1 MLLALLASVAAALSP
16 ASRVALQA
24 GECAAALAD
33 PAGPVSDA
41 EKLAVARCRA
51 ARADVTGAVA
61 LLSGLTEGPLG
72 PYARLVAAEA
82 LLARGEAADAAQR
95 LDGIQLPGPA
105 GQRAVFLRGQAL
117 VLSGRY
123 PEGKAVLNGLLQGP
137 AGKPGA
143 RAEPG
148 GVDPAEIR
156 WWLAEGAVR
165 RGEPAAAVPVWEKLW
180 SGHPTSPR
188 AAEAAVRLAAAG
200 RPVPDTTTDA
210 GRALVRAR
218 IAALDDAALYPEALA
233 LRDRLPPPSS
243 PEAKAALARACFR
256 GKDYAR
262 AARLWAELPTLS
274 PQDRFDRAL
283 ATARA
288 GDYAAAAALYDA
300 FRVALP
306 GHALADTASFKVP
319 YMAWDSGKD
328 AEAIA
333 GFRAHLQRYP
343 SSRHADEARW
353 FIAWSLVRTG
363 QDAAARPALAEVVS
377 RHPDSALAPVARYWL
392 ARLNARQGD
401 AAAAKAGDAEIL
413 RRWPT
418 SGAAWFS
425 ARALGTTFRAAPVP
439 PLPAVP
445 DSLAGQAFPRGVEL
459 AAVGLDAW
467 ARAELLPLRERVAG
481 GAEAGRLHLARAL
494 VDAGAYAEARALARS
509 SGACGAPGRD
519 DAAWRPVCTPRP
531 LATRLLPEARA
542 VGLDPHLPYAIMMAE
557 SGFRPEVTSP
567 VGARGLMQIMP
578 DLGATLFALRSPDE
592 PFHPDVLYRP
602 GVAANLGSL
611 ELIRLHRRFQG
622 SRVQPALPLVIAGY
636 NAGLAAVERWEGAAT
651 DPAGDRFAEDISF
664 AETRRYVR
672 TVLGHLMAWRMAWG
686 DDPG

>member
-1 MLLALLASVAAALSP
+1 MLFALLVSAAAALSP
-16 ASRVALQA
+16 AARVALQA
-24 GECAAALAD
+24 GECATAVSD
-33 PAGPVSDA
+33 PGGPVTDA

-51 ARADVTGAVA
+51 GRGDVTGAVA
-61 LLSGLTEGPLG
+61 MLAGVAGGPLG

-82 LLARGEAADAAQR
+82 LLVRGEAAEAAER
-95 LDGIQLPGPA
+95 LDGLALPGPA

-117 VLSGRY
+117 MQSGRHA
-123 PEGKAVLNGLLQGP
+123 EGKAVLNGLLSGP
-137 AGKPGA
+137 AGKAGA

-180 SGHPTSPR
+180 STHPTSPR
-188 AAEAAVRLAAAG
+188 AAEAAARLAAAG

-218 IAALDDAALYPEALA
+218 IAALDDAALYAEALA

-243 PEAKAALARACFR
+243 PESKATLARACFR

-262 AARLWAELPTLS
+262 AARLWGELPSLS

-288 GDYAAAAALYDA
+288 GDYAGAAALYDA
-300 FRVALP
+300 FRVAVP

-328 AEAIA
+328 DEAIA
-333 GFRAHLQRYP
+333 GFRAHLARFPQ
-343 SSRHADEARW
+343 SKHADEARW
-353 FIAWSLVRTG
+353 FIAWSFVRTAR
-363 QDAAARPALAEVVS
+363 DAAARPALAEVVS

-392 ARLNARQGD
+392 ARLEARAGD
-401 AAAAKAGDAEIL
+401 AAAARAGDTEIL

-425 ARALGTTFRAAPVP
+425 ARALGQSYRSTAVP
-439 PLPAVP
+439 PLPPLPPALDTP
-445 DSLAGQAFPRGVEL
+445 AFARGADL

-481 GAEAGRLHLARAL
+481 GSDAGRLHLARAL
-494 VDAGAYAEARALARS
+494 VEAGAYAEARALARP
-509 SGACGAPGRD
+509 SGGCGSPGRED
-519 DAAWRPVCTPRP
+519 PAWRPVCTPRP
-531 LATRLLPEARA
+531 LAARILPEARA
-542 VGLDPHLPYAIMMAE
+542 AGLDPHLPYAIMMAE

-578 DLGATLFALRSPDE
+578 DLGATLFGLRSPDE
-592 PFHPDVLYRP
+592 PYHPDVLYRP

-622 SRVQPALPLVIAGY
+622 SRVQPSLPLVIAGY
-636 NAGLAAVERWEGAAT
+636 NAGLAAVERWEAAAT
-651 DPAGDRFAEDISF
+651 DPSGDRFAEDISF

-672 TVLGHLMAWRMAWG
+672 TVLGHLMAWRLAWG
-686 DDPG
+686 DSPT